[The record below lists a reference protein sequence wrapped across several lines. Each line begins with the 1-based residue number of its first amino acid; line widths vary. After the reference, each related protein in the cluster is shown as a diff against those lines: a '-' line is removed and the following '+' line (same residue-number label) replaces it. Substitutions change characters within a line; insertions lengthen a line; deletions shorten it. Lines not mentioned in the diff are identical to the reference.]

1 MKSFATALNL
11 AWAYLRQRPLPTLLN
26 VLLLGLGVGT
36 IIALILTLKQ
46 AEERMERDTAGVD
59 LVIGAKGSPLQLIL
73 SSVFQ
78 MDIPTGNVPLAEA
91 APIIAARQVKLAIPL
106 ALGDSFKTFRIVGTE
121 PAYIDLYGATLLEGR
136 LWAKPLEAVVGAD
149 VARLT
154 GLKIGQRFPGSHGL
168 TEGGETHADHP
179 YIVVGVLKSTG
190 TVADRLILTSVESIW
205 AVHDHEEEAEG
216 KKPDGAQVKTKKSAK
231 SAASAGNASSAVVP
245 HPVYADQNDHD
256 PQHDH
261 PREHQN
267 EHQHDGDKEITAYLI
282 QYSNP
287 LAAASFPRMVNAS
300 TSMQAASPALE
311 TSRLFALLGIGVSTL
326 KVFAAIM
333 MVCSALGIFIGLMNT
348 LNEQRE
354 DLALLRMLGATPAT
368 VFFTVALQGFALG
381 LLGVILGLL
390 LGHLGAE
397 WMGYAIQKTH
407 RIYLTGWV
415 WVKEEGAIVAVAL
428 VLAIFAAL
436 VPAWRAYR
444 NAVSETLNDV

>member
-26 VLLLGLGVGT
+26 ILLLGLGVGT
-36 IIALILTLKQ
+36 IIALILTLAQ

-78 MDIPTGNVPLAEA
+78 MDIPTGNVPVAEA
-91 APIIAARQVKLAIPL
+91 APIISAPQVKLAIPL

-121 PAYIDLYGATLLEGR
+121 PVYADLYGATLLEGR
-136 LWAKPLEAVVGAD
+136 LWAKPLEAVVGAE

-154 GLKIGQRFPGSHGL
+154 GLRIGQRFAGSHGL
-168 TEGGETHADHP
+168 TEGGETHAGHP
-179 YIVVGVLKSTG
+179 YIVVGLLKSTG

-205 AVHDHEEEAEG
+205 VVHDHEQEQRGKEPAGALGRSAVNASKNAE
-216 KKPDGAQVKTKKSAK
+216 
-231 SAASAGNASSAVVP
+231 SAG
-245 HPVYADQNDHD
+245 HEHADPNSHD
-256 PQHDH
+256 RQPDNQHDA
-261 PREHQN
+261 
-267 EHQHDGDKEITAYLI
+267 DKEITAYLI

-300 TSMQAASPALE
+300 TSMQAAAPAIE
-311 TSRLFALLGIGVSTL
+311 ISRLFALLGIGVSTL
-326 KVFAAIM
+326 KIFAAIM

-348 LNEQRE
+348 LNERRE

-397 WMGYAIQKTH
+397 WMGFAIQKTH

-415 WVKEEGAIVAVAL
+415 FVKEEAAIVIAAL

-444 NAVSETLNDV
+444 NAVSETLNDR

>member
-1 MKSFATALNL
+1 MKSFAIALNL

-36 IIALILTLKQ
+36 IIALILTLAQ

-91 APIIAARQVKLAIPL
+91 APIISAPQVKLAIPL

-121 PAYIDLYGATLLEGR
+121 PAYVNLYGATLLEGR
-136 LWAKPLEAVVGAD
+136 LWAKPLEAVVGAEA
-149 VARLT
+149 ARLT
-154 GLKIGQRFPGSHGL
+154 GLRIGQSFAGSHGL
-168 TEGGETHADHP
+168 TEGGESHAGHP
-179 YIVVGVLKSTG
+179 YIVVGLLKSTG

-205 AVHDHEEEAEG
+205 AVHDHEHAG
-216 KKPDGAQVKTKKSAK
+216 QSGHDRQPD
-231 SAASAGNASSAVVP
+231 N
-245 HPVYADQNDHD
+245 
-256 PQHDH
+256 QHDA
-261 PREHQN
+261 
-267 EHQHDGDKEITAYLI
+267 DKEITAYLV

-300 TSMQAASPALE
+300 TSMQAASPAIE

-326 KVFAAIM
+326 KIFAAIM

-348 LNEQRE
+348 LNERRE

-390 LGHLGAE
+390 LGHMGAE
-397 WMGYAIQKTH
+397 WMGFAIQKTH

-415 WVKEEGAIVAVAL
+415 FVKEEAAIVISAL
-428 VLAIFAAL
+428 VLAISAAL

-444 NAVSETLNDV
+444 NAVSETLNDG